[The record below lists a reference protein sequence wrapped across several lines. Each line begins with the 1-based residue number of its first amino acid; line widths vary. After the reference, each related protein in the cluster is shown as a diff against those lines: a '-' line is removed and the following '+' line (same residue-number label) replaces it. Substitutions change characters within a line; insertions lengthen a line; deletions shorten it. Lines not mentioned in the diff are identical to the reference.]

1 VKIRVVHT
9 ECDREVMVQQ
19 ILDTGG
25 HCPWDGKAFNKDYTA
40 VLAEAL
46 EAAEGAGSVLENAME
61 KIAGMGPAFVFVP
74 DSVLEEVEGS
84 IGRLADRRGARR

>member
-1 VKIRVVHT
+1 VKIRVIHT
-9 ECDREVMVQQ
+9 VCDREVLVQQ

-46 EAAEGAGSVLENAME
+46 EAAEGAGSRLENALE
-61 KIAGMGPAFVFVP
+61 KIAGMGPSFVF
-74 DSVLEEVEGS
+74 DAASVLEEMEGS
-84 IGRLADRRGARR
+84 IDRLTERRGARR